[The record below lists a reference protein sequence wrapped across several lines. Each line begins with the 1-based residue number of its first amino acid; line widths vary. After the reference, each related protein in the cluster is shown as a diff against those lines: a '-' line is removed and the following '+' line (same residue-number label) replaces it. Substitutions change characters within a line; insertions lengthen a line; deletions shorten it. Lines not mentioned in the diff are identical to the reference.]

1 MPAPIVPLA
10 LGAGLALWT
19 LYEQQRAKEK
29 HGAPA
34 TTPVTSLPPVPLMPG
49 AAPYLPPVAAPEPIR
64 NLMANALFSRN
75 PVALR
80 TAAKNIRE
88 LGPAH
93 VASAHGEGRTGVSW
107 SRPRDTSAG
116 ARSAFRWR
124 SRRPHAT
131 LSAGTPH
138 RS

>member
-19 LYEQQRAKEK
+19 LYEQQKAKEK
-29 HGAPA
+29 QGATS

-64 NLMANALFSRN
+64 NLMANAIFSKN

-88 LGPAH
+88 LGYPDLATILESLATQLEQPTKA
-93 VASAHGEGRTGVSW
+93 V
-107 SRPRDTSAG
+107 AG
-116 ARSAFRWR
+116 A
-124 SRRPHAT
+124 
-131 LSAGTPH
+131 
-138 RS
+138 